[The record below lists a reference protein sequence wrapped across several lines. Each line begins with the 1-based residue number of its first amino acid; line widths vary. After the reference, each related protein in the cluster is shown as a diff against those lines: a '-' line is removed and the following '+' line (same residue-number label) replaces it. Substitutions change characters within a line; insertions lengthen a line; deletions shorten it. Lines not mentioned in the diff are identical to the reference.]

1 MLLHQCANH
10 RFSPTTGSLAEVLES
25 SDEALQAYESAL
37 RANPTSVPAMSA
49 IALILRNREE
59 YPKAVGYLQD
69 ILKLEPNNGETWGSL
84 GMSIF
89 LPL

>member
-1 MLLHQCANH
+1 
-10 RFSPTTGSLAEVLES
+10 
-25 SDEALQAYESAL
+25 
-37 RANPTSVPAMSA
+37 MSA